1 MRIREYKKEDSEIM
15 SSWVTSIEQLYM
27 WSADRIEVFPLEKDT
42 LDMYYQKYISDTYIP
57 LSLVDEN
64 DACVAHLF
72 VRKTEENV
80 WRLGFVI
87 VDPNKRKQGLGKELI
102 RQTIAYIQEKEHPQK
117 LTLGVFTNNPNAYY
131 LYKSMG
137 FVDLEEEVY
146 KMKIGTW
153 PCLEMEKIL

>member
-1 MRIREYKKEDSEIM
+1 MRIREYKKEDSEIV

-27 WSADRIEVFPLEKDT
+27 WSADRIEVFPLEKET
-42 LDMYYQKYISDTYIP
+42 LDMYYQKYMSDEYIP

-64 DACVAHLF
+64 DTCVAHLF
-72 VRKTEENV
+72 VRKTEEKV

-102 RQTIAYIQEKEHPQK
+102 RQTIAYIQEKEQPQK